1 MELISSADFVDAL
14 ALVANPW
21 AIFFVFV
28 GAVIGMIFG
37 AAPGLT
43 APSAIAL
50 FLPVTYAMGPTSS
63 MALLLGIYC
72 SGYFSGSIPAI
83 LINTPGTP
91 SAAATALDGFAMARA
106 GDGDRALQTAIIC
119 SFVGGLFSLALLATI
134 APMLA
139 RVALSFTSVEYFSF
153 ALIGLVCVAGISQ
166 GSMIKGLAAALI
178 GVLVSTVGL
187 DPVSGVGRFIFGE
200 PNLMGGISQI
210 SALIGLFAIAQM
222 LLLSKTGIE
231 DAAILPT
238 QRVVPTWEILRDLG
252 RNKWLAFKSAV
263 IGSMI
268 GVLPG
273 TGPAIASWVSYSD
286 ALRTAKPGDR
296 FGKGEVKGVIAC
308 EVSNNAVTGGALV
321 PLLTLGIPGDPVTAI
336 LIGALMIQGVHTG
349 PFLIAQN
356 GSLFVSILL
365 LLFMS
370 NIFMVVLGLSGR
382 RLAAKMLTIP
392 PGIMVPTIC
401 LMAAAGAFSIANN
414 AFDLRLVLIF
424 GILGY
429 LLIRFGFPT
438 APAVLG
444 IVLGP
449 ILEQNLRNALTV
461 SHMDVTVFL
470 TRPVSAVSLAVT
482 AFLLYLWLGPRKR
495 AEERAEEQ
503 GGTS

>member
-1 MELISSADFVDAL
+1 MELIGSADFVQAFG
-14 ALVANPW
+14 LVADPW
-21 AIFFVFV
+21 VILFVFL

-50 FLPVTYAMGPTSS
+50 FLPVTYAMGPTTS

-72 SGYFSGSIPAI
+72 SGYFAGSIPAI

-91 SAAATALDGFAMARA
+91 SAAATALDGYQMARA
-106 GDGDRALQTAIIC
+106 GDGDRALSVAVMC
-119 SFVGGLFSLALLATI
+119 SFVGGLFSLLLLATI

-139 RVALSFTSVEYFSF
+139 KVALSFTSVEYFSF
-153 ALIGLVCVAGISQ
+153 ALVGLVCVAGISQ
-166 GSMIKGLAAALI
+166 GSLLKGLAAALI

-187 DPVSGVGRFIFGE
+187 DPVSGVGRFMFGE
-200 PNLMGGISQI
+200 PNLMGGVPTI
-210 SALIGLFAIAQM
+210 SALIGLFAIGQM
-222 LLLSKTGIE
+222 LLLSKTGVG
-231 DAAILPT
+231 DAQILPT
-238 QRVVPTWEILRDLG
+238 QTPVSQWSVLRDIW

-263 IGSMI
+263 IGSLI

-286 ALRTAKPGDR
+286 ALRTAKPGDK

-321 PLLTLGIPGDPVTAI
+321 PLLTLGIPGDPVTAV

-356 GSLFVSILL
+356 GSLFVSILM
-365 LLFMS
+365 LLFLS
-370 NIFMVVLGLSGR
+370 NVFMVALGLSGR
-382 RLAAKMLTIP
+382 KLAARVLSIP
-392 PGIMVPTIC
+392 PGVLVPTIC
-401 LMAAAGAFSIANN
+401 VMAAAGAFSLHNN
-414 AFDLRLVLIF
+414 AFDVRLVLIF
-424 GILGY
+424 GALGY
-429 LLIRFGFPT
+429 LLMRFGFPT

-449 ILEQNLRNALTV
+449 ILEQNLRNALTI
-461 SHMDVTVFL
+461 SRMDFTVFV
-470 TRPVSAVSLAVT
+470 TRPVSAASLLVA
-482 AFLLYLWLGPRKR
+482 ALLLYLWLKPRR
-495 AEERAEEQ
+495 SAD
-503 GGTS
+503 

>member
-1 MELISSADFVDAL
+1 MELISSADLLDAL
-14 ALVANPW
+14 ALVADPW
-21 AIFFVFV
+21 AVLFVFV
-28 GAVIGMIFG
+28 GAVIGMVFG

-63 MALLLGIYC
+63 MALLMGIYC
-72 SGYFSGSIPAI
+72 SGYFAGSIPAI

-91 SAAATALDGFAMARA
+91 SAAATALDGYQMARA
-106 GDGDRALQTAIIC
+106 GESDRALSLAIVC
-119 SFVGGLFSLALLATI
+119 SFIGGLFSLLLLTTI
-134 APMLA
+134 APLLA
-139 RVALSFTSVEYFSF
+139 KVALSFTSVEYFSF
-153 ALIGLVCVAGISQ
+153 ALIGIVCVAGISQ
-166 GSMIKGLAAALI
+166 GSMVKGLAAALI

-187 DPVSGVGRFIFGE
+187 DPVSGVGRFMFGE
-200 PNLMGGISQI
+200 PNLMAGVPTI
-210 SALIGLFAIAQM
+210 SALIGLFAIGQM

-231 DAAILPT
+231 EAEVLPT
-238 QRVVPTWEILRDLG
+238 QKTVSQREVLADVW
-252 RNKWLAFKSAV
+252 RNKWLAFKSAL
-263 IGSMI
+263 IGSLI

-286 ALRTAKPGDR
+286 ALRTSQPGDR
-296 FGKGEVKGVIAC
+296 FGRGEVKGVIAC

-349 PFLIAQN
+349 PFLIAEN

-370 NIFMVVLGLSGR
+370 NIFMVLLGLSGR
-382 RLAAKMLTIP
+382 RLAAKLLTIP

-401 LMAAAGAFSIANN
+401 LMAAAGAFSLHNN
-414 AFDLRLVLIF
+414 AFDVRLVLIF
-424 GILGY
+424 GALGY
-429 LLIRFGFPT
+429 LMIRFGFPT

-461 SHMDVTVFL
+461 SDMDFTVFV
-470 TRPVSAVSLAVT
+470 TRPVSAASLLVT
-482 AFLLYLWLGPRKR
+482 AFLLYLWLVPRKKKDETGQDP
-495 AEERAEEQ
+495 A
-503 GGTS
+503 